1 MTDEKFAIWYIA
13 DDVEHYQEKK
23 DLIKFPSLDDIKKAL
38 QDNLVTHFISSEYPP
53 KQFIR
58 FFIIKKLQNK
68 QGLLTTQEEYYKVDE
83 SEILQNRLGI
93 SVVKSENSFKDMA
106 GAKPLKEWTKNFL
119 IAEQKGYKSKGIF
132 LVGIPGTGKTFFPQ
146 CLAGELNRPLI
157 ILNLAFLKA
166 KENPI
171 QALNDIF
178 EYLNTTNSKQ
188 IILIDEIEKMVGTGE
203 DPLTGRLM
211 TILSDLNSVSS
222 EYKNLDVLVIATAN
236 NLDSILKNQPALL
249 RRGRFDE
256 LLFVN
261 LPSYDDA
268 KELFNLYIK
277 KYKIEMI
284 MNLYEIDLLMKD
296 IDNEYEA
303 SNVQS
308 RRFIYTPSEIA
319 TFVSRLAF
327 FKMAEQEI
335 TKDVI
340 KRNIKEIVPIAKSA
354 QEGINKIIAQKELF
368 VEI

>member
-68 QGLLTTQEEYYKVDE
+68 QGLLTTQEKYYEVDE

>member
-1 MTDEKFAIWYIA
+1 MTEKFAKWYIA
-13 DDVEHYQEKK
+13 DDIEHYQEKG

-38 QDNLVTHFISSEYPP
+38 QDNLITSFISSSYPP
-53 KQFIR
+53 KEFIR
-58 FFIIKKLQNK
+58 YFIIEKLPNKK
-68 QGLLTTQEEYYKVDE
+68 GLLTSQEAHNKIDE
-83 SEILQNRLGI
+83 SVVLQNQLGI

-119 IAEQKGYKSKGIF
+119 VAEQKGYKSKGIF

-146 CLAGELNRPLI
+146 CLAGELERPLI

-222 EYKNLDVLVIATAN
+222 EYKKLDVLVIATAN

-268 KELFNLYIK
+268 KDLFNLYIK
-277 KYKIEMI
+277 KYKVEMI

-296 IDNEYEA
+296 INTIYEDV
-303 SNVQS
+303 NTQS

-319 TFVSRLAF
+319 TFISRLAF
-327 FKMAEQEI
+327 FKMAEKEI
-335 TKDVI
+335 TKEVI
-340 KRNIKEIVPIAKSA
+340 RKNIKEIVPIAKSA

-368 VEI
+368 LEI